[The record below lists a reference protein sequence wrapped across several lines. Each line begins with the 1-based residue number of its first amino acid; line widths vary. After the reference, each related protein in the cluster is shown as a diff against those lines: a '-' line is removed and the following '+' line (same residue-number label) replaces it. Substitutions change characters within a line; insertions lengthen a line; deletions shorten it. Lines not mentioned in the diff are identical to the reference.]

1 MSAAESDIS
10 KSIEIL
16 IANIRGLHKTIEHLS
31 NQLRGF
37 VHKADKENVSSINKQ
52 SGTYWRLVA
61 YLNSLIRIK
70 LFLEQNFNYIE
81 PMVVIAVTRY
91 LFELTVWL
99 RLMQENENYG
109 CVYYLELINTQL
121 KYYHD
126 LQGHLTRE
134 VTFLKE
140 TGVHEKKL
148 FEQRFKEAEKITDME
163 TRQQALQQIPNDIT
177 QVIDNQASRRF
188 SIYSEQAQSNGYA
201 FQAYL
206 IETKKLP
213 NIEKS
218 ISDLELER
226 NQFERDATE
235 NVRNL
240 VRDPKGNKIKWNWKQ
255 KAIDVGMEDDYN
267 FIYSYTSRLLHAF
280 PVSVATNH
288 KNLELDEIRIF
299 LKYIHIRLLDIIE
312 ITQNLLLSSSSSD

>member
-1 MSAAESDIS
+1 MSAAQSDIS
-10 KSIEIL
+10 KLIEAL
-16 IANIRGLHKTIEHLS
+16 IANIRGLHETIENLS
-31 NQLRGF
+31 DQLRGF
-37 VHKADKENVSSINKQ
+37 VHKADKENASSINRK

-81 PMVVIAVTRY
+81 PMGLIAVTRY

-99 RLMQENENYG
+99 KIMHKNENYG
-109 CVYYLELINTQL
+109 CVYYLELLNTKL

-134 VTFLKE
+134 VTFLKKTAVDE
-140 TGVHEKKL
+140 NKL
-148 FEQRFKEAEKITDME
+148 FEERFKEAEKITDME
-163 TRQQALQQIPNDIT
+163 TRQQALQQLHNDIT

-188 SIYSEQAQSNGYA
+188 SIYSEQAQSNGYN
-201 FQAYL
+201 FQADL
-206 IETKKLP
+206 VEAKTLP
-213 NIEKS
+213 NINKS
-218 ISDLELER
+218 IHDLELER

-235 NVRNL
+235 DVRNL
-240 VRDPKGNKIKWNWKQ
+240 VRDSKGKKIPWKWNQ
-255 KAIDVGMEDDYN
+255 KAIDVSMEDDYN
-267 FIYSYTSRLLHAF
+267 FIYSYTSRLLHAT
-280 PVSVATNH
+280 PASVVTNK

-312 ITQNLLLSSSSSD
+312 MTQNLLLTSSSSD